1 MRISVGP
8 IALAR
13 PGWEIKQDSLVS
25 FVANDGGGRPDVLCA
40 QMLCA
45 AAVSGIKTLVLL
57 PGLRTD
63 EPVWQV
69 INELIGGGDS
79 KKAAQGMRLIPLR
92 MYTSGTGREHV
103 GKAELVYAPGLRSG
117 ELERIFNDT
126 AAPVLTL
133 TDLDDT
139 ITLKKATEVIRV
151 GGDTIALDREGFEV
165 PVVYDPSGP
174 VYSPA

>member
-13 PGWEIKQDSLVS
+13 PGWEIEQNSLVS
-25 FVANDGGGRPDVLCA
+25 FVAADGLGHPDVLCA

-57 PGLRTD
+57 PGMRTD
-63 EPVWQV
+63 EPVWKRV
-69 INELIGGGDS
+69 VELIGGGND
-79 KKAAQGMRLIPLR
+79 KAAAQGMRLIPFR
-92 MYTSGTGREHV
+92 MYAVGTGREHA
-103 GKAELVYAPGLRSG
+103 GKAELVYAPGLRSS
-117 ELERIFNDT
+117 ELEKISESTT
-126 AAPVLTL
+126 APILTL
-133 TDLDDT
+133 TDLDDP
-139 ITLKKATEVIRV
+139 IAVRKATEIIRV
-151 GGDTIALDREGFEV
+151 GGDTITLDSEGFEV

>member
-13 PGWEIKQDSLVS
+13 PGWGIEQNSVVS
-25 FVANDGGGRPDVLCA
+25 FVANDALGHPDVLCA

-63 EPVWQV
+63 EPVWQRV
-69 INELIGGGDS
+69 VELIGGGDDRA
-79 KKAAQGMRLIPLR
+79 AAQGLRLIPLR
-92 MYTSGTGREHV
+92 MYAAGTGREHV
-103 GKAELVYAPGLRSG
+103 GKAELVYAPGLRPG
-117 ELERIFNDT
+117 ELERISNGMT
-126 AAPVLTL
+126 APLLTL
-133 TDLDDT
+133 TDLDDP
-139 ITLKKATEVIRV
+139 ITLKKATEIIRV
-151 GGDTIALDREGFEV
+151 GGDTIALDSEGFEV